1 MLYRT
6 KMLPGSQLLNSYT
19 RLKSQYPFDLWFV
32 QRLNSWQTIMFYD
45 SQPSWFASHSSQNI
59 ICNKNR
65 DQIAYFDGWLIHT
78 LEQPCSTSGQLAE
91 CGQKGHFVLPN
102 APLPQKKSRDD
113 TFLSCHSI
121 WENETHFAKCA
132 LSLASLFSHFW
143 NSSCSINLINLYPQ
157 VHQ

>member
-1 MLYRT
+1 MLHT
-6 KMLPGSQLLNSYT
+6 THALPDKMLPGSQLFNSYT

-102 APLPQKKSRDD
+102 APLPQKKVE
-113 TFLSCHSI
+113 T
-121 WENETHFAKCA
+121 THFCLVTQFEKMRHILQSVLWPHYSVTSEILVA
-132 LSLASLFSHFW
+132 ASIL
-143 NSSCSINLINLYPQ
+143 
-157 VHQ
+157 